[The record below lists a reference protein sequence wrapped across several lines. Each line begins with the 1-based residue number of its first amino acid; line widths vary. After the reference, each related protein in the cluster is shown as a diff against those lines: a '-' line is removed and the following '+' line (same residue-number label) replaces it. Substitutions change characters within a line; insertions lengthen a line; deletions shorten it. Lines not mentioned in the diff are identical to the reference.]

1 MMVWIVRSNK
11 SETLTRLKLL
21 DVLRVFVPFFWPCGQ
36 GWILVIITGGHG
48 NSKPIMRCSML
59 ESAFSKLLKL
69 CVFSSRF
76 FFNCCHFHFGK
87 DFEGP
92 FQHLVGDFPPNSSKR
107 YWFKLY
113 HFPMSGGVNMSTF
126 FETTSPRNSVPS
138 SAHRTQRRWARCW
151 KTRPRYLRGLWS
163 VWIWKI
169 PAVTSYVPNK
179 YGLKNANFS
188 GMMMVNNPLIR
199 LLQGR
204 WHWVCTHSFPVPV
217 AK

>member
-1 MMVWIVRSNK
+1 MFHVR
-11 SETLTRLKLL
+11 
-21 DVLRVFVPFFWPCGQ
+21 
-36 GWILVIITGGHG
+36 I
-48 NSKPIMRCSML
+48 
-59 ESAFSKLLKL
+59 
-69 CVFSSRF
+69 RF
-76 FFNCCHFHFGK
+76 FHATQIVCFLLPIFLQLLSL
-87 DFEGP
+87 P
-92 FQHLVGDFPPNSSKR
+92 FWKGFWRSFPTSSW
-107 YWFKLY
+107 WFSTQLFKKILIQIVS
-113 HFPMSGGVNMSTF
+113 FPHVRGVKMSTF

-169 PAVTSYVPNK
+169 PAVTSDVPNN

-188 GMMMVNNPLIR
+188 GMMMVNNPSIR